1 MDCSCPGWEVP
12 CEHHAAAFYLLAEA
26 FDDDPFTILA
36 WRGRE
41 REDLLANLHAGPSD
55 GPPAADHAEQTGPPL
70 ADRFDSY
77 FVIQA
82 ELPTTS
88 PAVSSS
94 TALLDQLPRVELTV
108 RGQPSTELLRPAY
121 IALGEEAASGP
132 SDGPL
137 GMQADR

>member
-1 MDCSCPGWEVP
+1 MDCSCPDWEVP
-12 CEHHAAAFYLLAEA
+12 CEHHAFYLLAEA

-41 REDLLANLHAGPSD
+41 REDLLSNLHAGRSD

-88 PAVSSS
+88 PALSSS
-94 TALLDQLPRVELTV
+94 TALLDQLPRGGAHCERAAVDRTAATRLHSTR
-108 RGQPSTELLRPAY
+108 RGSRQRTLRRSPWH
-121 IALGEEAASGP
+121 AS
-132 SDGPL
+132 
-137 GMQADR
+137 